1 MSRYSAKIF
10 LSCIRFQYAYCIFI
24 SRQNK
29 LICVQR
35 ASKKDHKV
43 CPTSSPP
50 SGNTPAL
57 QLEYRCRAEDLAFFP
72 PCRFSPQHLFIFAVR
87 MVHTTGETR
96 EYYPGSTYYRCLIY
110 LMSCDDFSLLRW
122 VSIVSKMFTSSRR
135 CLYHFHSANAIQKL
149 AWTKVTQVER
159 HTNQFEQTQK
169 LFKCEEE
176 ENYLHD
182 FSSPRPSIGILRIN
196 S

>member
-50 SGNTPAL
+50 SGNTPAS

-96 EYYPGSTYYRCLIY
+96 EYYPGSTYYLCLIY

-149 AWTKVTQVER
+149 ASTKVTV
-159 HTNQFEQTQK
+159 HKQK
-169 LFKCEEE
+169 DTLT
-176 ENYLHD
+176 
-182 FSSPRPSIGILRIN
+182 SSNKHRN
-196 S
+196 SSSAKSKKITCMISLLLGRQSEFCV

>member
-43 CPTSSPP
+43 CLTSSPP
-50 SGNTPAL
+50 SGNTPAS

-72 PCRFSPQHLFIFAVR
+72 PCSFSPQHLFIFVVR

-96 EYYPGSTYYRCLIY
+96 EYYLGSTYYLCLIY
-110 LMSCDDFSLLRW
+110 RMSCDDPSLLRW
-122 VSIVSKMFTSSRR
+122 IGRIQTIISFATFSIIYLIWRSS
-135 CLYHFHSANAIQKL
+135 
-149 AWTKVTQVER
+149 ED
-159 HTNQFEQTQK
+159 
-169 LFKCEEE
+169 
-176 ENYLHD
+176 D
-182 FSSPRPSIGILRIN
+182 FSLYMLHFLAYSGYVRKIR
-196 S
+196 

>member
-35 ASKKDHKV
+35 ASKKDHKSHFESTFWKYAGFV
-43 CPTSSPP
+43 AGIPLP
-50 SGNTPAL
+50 SRRSGT
-57 QLEYRCRAEDLAFFP
+57 FP
-72 PCRFSPQHLFIFAVR
+72 PCRFSPQHLFIFVVR

-96 EYYPGSTYYRCLIY
+96 EYYPGSTYYLCLIF

-159 HTNQFEQTQK
+159 LTNQFEQT
-169 LFKCEEE
+169 
-176 ENYLHD
+176 
-182 FSSPRPSIGILRIN
+182 
-196 S
+196 